1 MTKRYYFLI
10 LLVLVFVALSVRQYI
25 SLNIQ
30 QRKETAEF
38 INKQIILCGKSIE
51 DGSNDFE
58 ELVKFEFA
66 NRELFYFLS
75 TQPDTIDTQSRNR
88 YIDSEIKR
96 IRRFYSHNQVL
107 ISKIT
112 IFNNTV
118 FRSFERNSDNYF
130 IVTSPEAYPQQAKLI
145 SQPGLDEIDGSL
157 CYTQPIRNVKGDLV
171 ANVRFDLN
179 MSDFIKFHFEKFYIG
194 KNSWSWAIDT
204 SGKILFHRYSEQFI
218 DSTFETDAL
227 NLFLGKLNENLTTSL
242 QHTIRSSKE
251 EVNAYSVF
259 YPVNILGRKIG
270 IVFSVNTDSLW
281 QRQNESNIA
290 IFLYFLV
297 VIASIIILFSVIIRQ
312 MVSARKRLESSDAM
326 LRTANQASEV
336 LLTDPDFDSSM
347 HNFLEITAKAL
358 GYHRAYLLKYHQK
371 DDAEVYQLKYEW
383 CDLSVV
389 QPVGALIPE
398 IIPGLETKLF
408 KSISDE
414 LLANK
419 IFKKNEPDFDELHKP
434 LMTSLQCKAFINIP
448 VGDDENM
455 LGIIGF
461 NDCKGVRKWT
471 EFDDALFANFANAVG
486 GALSIQK
493 KKEELIQ
500 AKNLA
505 ESANR
510 AKSEFLANMSHEIRT
525 PMNSILGFS
534 EVMLNT
540 TDNPKQK
547 NLLKTILDSG
557 KILLSLINDILDL
570 SKIEA
575 GRMEISPEPADLRV
589 ITREV
594 KQFFQHVTQEKNL
607 GFFIEID
614 ENFPQTIIID
624 EVRLRQ
630 ILLNLVGNA
639 VKFTHKGFIKIEIRL
654 LGDKNGIVNFE
665 IDVIDSGI
673 GIPDQDQQRIF
684 ESFSQQSGQN
694 NRKYGGT
701 GLGLSISKRL
711 IELMHGSITL
721 ESIPGKGS
729 RFTITFSNIKYSD
742 ERIEDDEQYL
752 WSENN
757 VVFKG
762 SKILV
767 VDDVPHN
774 RDLILAFLE
783 GCDLKILEAEN
794 GEMAIQI
801 AREVIPDLIFMD
813 IRMPG
818 MNGYQATELI
828 KENKKMAA
836 IPVIALTASTMQSEI
851 DKLQSLFDGYL
862 RKPIQKKT
870 LINEMMKHL
879 PFVIEETPPDNSDKL
894 LKNANN
900 MQPAVIT
907 PDLKILFASAFAK
920 DIASQ
925 TDFVIVDNLSALAN
939 SILIFANE
947 HQIPQLTSLI
957 NQLNNHIEG
966 YDFEK
971 IQHCLGSIQE
981 IFNDQK

>member
-38 INKQIILCGKSIE
+38 VNKQIILCGKSIE

-58 ELVKFEFA
+58 ESVRFEFS
-66 NRELFYFLS
+66 NRDLQYFFFADPNQLDAETRS
-75 TQPDTIDTQSRNR
+75 K

-96 IRRFYSHNQVL
+96 IRRFYSRNQVL
-107 ISKIT
+107 ILKIT
-112 IFNNTV
+112 IFDDEAYRIFKRDNK
-118 FRSFERNSDNYF
+118 NYF
-130 IVTSPEAYPQQAKLI
+130 IVTSPQPNPQKVKLI
-145 SQPGLDEIDGSL
+145 TQPVLEIIDSSL

-171 ANVRFDLN
+171 ANIRFDLK
-179 MSDFIKFHFEKFYIG
+179 MSDFIKLHFEKFYIG
-194 KNSWSWAIDT
+194 KNSWNWAIDT
-204 SGKILFHRYSEQFI
+204 SGKILFHKCSELVN

-227 NLFLGKLNENLTTSL
+227 DLFLKKLNENLTTSL
-242 QHTIRSSKE
+242 QHTIRSSNE

-259 YPVNILGRKIG
+259 YPVNILGRQIG

-312 MVSARKRLESSDAM
+312 MVLARKLLESSDAM
-326 LRTANQASEV
+326 LRTANHASEV

-419 IFKKNEPDFDELHKP
+419 IFKKNEPDFDEFHKP
-434 LMTSLQCKAFINIP
+434 LMTTLQCKAFINIP
-448 VGDDENM
+448 VGDEENM

-493 KKEELIQ
+493 KKEELIK

-589 ITREV
+589 ITKEV
-594 KQFFQHVTQEKNL
+594 KQFFQHSSQEKNL
-607 GFFIEID
+607 DFIIEID
-614 ENFPQTIIID
+614 ENFPQTIVID

-639 VKFTHKGFIKIEIRL
+639 VKFTHKGFVKIDIRL
-654 LGDKNGIVNFE
+654 LGDKNGIINFK

-711 IELMHGSITL
+711 IELMHGNITL
-721 ESIPGKGS
+721 DSVPGKGS
-729 RFTITFSNIKYSD
+729 CFTITFNNIKYSD
-742 ERIEDDEQYL
+742 ELVEDNDQYL

-757 VVFKG
+757 VIFTG

-767 VDDVPHN
+767 VDDVAHN
-774 RDLILAFLE
+774 RDLIVAFLD
-783 GCDLKILEAEN
+783 GYDLKILEAEN
-794 GEMAIQI
+794 GEMAVQI
-801 AREVIPDLIFMD
+801 TNEVIPDLIFMD

-818 MNGYQATELI
+818 LNGYQATEQI
-828 KENKKMAA
+828 KENKKTAA

-862 RKPIQKKT
+862 RKPVQKKT
-870 LINEMMKHL
+870 LVNEMIKHL
-879 PFVIEETPPDNSDKL
+879 PFEVEEALPGDKEKL
-894 LKNANN
+894 LKNAISHE
-900 MQPAVIT
+900 PAIIT
-907 PDLKILFASAFAK
+907 QELKILFATAFAD

-925 TDFVIVDNLSALAN
+925 ADFVIVDNLTELAKN
-939 SILIFANE
+939 ILIFADE
-947 HQIPQLTSLI
+947 HQIPQLKTLI
-957 NQLNNHIEG
+957 NQLNIHIEG
-966 YDFEK
+966 YDFDK
-971 IQHCLGSIQE
+971 IQHCLSSIQE
-981 IFNDQK
+981 IFND